1 MAVWRQQPSSTI
13 NMICGQ
19 ADCYSNCHIDYKSN
33 IPHDLNGFFEDLCDK
48 CNHSVWDHHRCHAKW
63 EQVRNT
69 QTPVDQEVKKWKTVK
84 DGTERTAILVAI
96 SEKVLHDLDQ
106 IIGGATNA
114 LAEGVERYT
123 RLSLSESFSAQVGSA
138 VKLLE
143 QKYIVLEEKG
153 VKKDH
158 LQRVE
163 ESLSNMKR
171 MLELVNASKE
181 HARKEMIEIGS
192 RG

>member
-1 MAVWRQQPSSTI
+1 MAVWKQQRSSTI

-19 ADCYSNCHIDYKSN
+19 VNCYSNCHIDYDSN
-33 IPHDLNGFFEDLCDK
+33 IPHDLNGFFEWLCDK
-48 CNHSVWDHHRCHAKW
+48 CNHSLWDHHRCHAKW

-69 QTPVDQEVKKWKTVK
+69 QTPVDQEMKKWETAKN
-84 DGTERTAILVAI
+84 GTEKTAILVAV

-106 IIGGATNA
+106 IISGAINS
-114 LAEGVERYT
+114 LEEGVGRYT
-123 RLSLSESFSAQVGSA
+123 CLSLSGFFSAQVGSA

-143 QKYIVLEEKG
+143 QKYIVLEEKCIN
-153 VKKDH
+153 KDH

-163 ESLSNMKR
+163 ESFNCMKR
-171 MLELVNASKE
+171 KLDLVNAYKE
-181 HARKEMIEIGS
+181 QTREQRIEIGY